1 MIENIQ
7 EKEEEVKA
15 IWEKYKD
22 TERAKEIFLNRLNSY
37 FEPKLGTK
45 DWITFI
51 IWIRN
56 WKGIKPIR
64 GRKVQKEAESMTDE
78 QAEEIQNLNRKKAI
92 IMLRNIL
99 SKYDRNPNFFQNLT
113 AKDITL
119 IYKTIQDAEEAM
131 RRTKIA
137 KSKLG
142 LEAAKTF
149 FLPYQRMSPE
159 ELKLLKE
166 QLDVSFERLLQ
177 LRAPGLTE

>member
-1 MIENIQ
+1 MIENIR

-15 IWEKYKD
+15 IWLKYKD
-22 TERAKEIFLNRLNSY
+22 TERAKEIFLNRLNDY
-37 FEPKLGTK
+37 FEPKLGTR
-45 DWITFI
+45 DWIRFI
-51 IWIRN
+51 VWIRE
-56 WKGIKPIR
+56 WKGIKPVR
-64 GRKVQKEAESMTDE
+64 GQKIQREAENMTDE
-78 QAEEIQNLNRKKAI
+78 QAEELQNLNRKKAI

-113 AKDITL
+113 AKDITV

-137 KSKLG
+137 RSKLG

-177 LRAPGLTE
+177 LRTPGLTE